1 MAALWKV
8 KRAPTCH
15 EIWDSDSASVLRLF
29 QVQVGPYFRGLP
41 AVPPTLWPNSY
52 GLTPYLVIWHGAHT
66 GFRSNGLTCWVR
78 GLVFVPFL
86 WLASLIWGGSMQP
99 DCPATLHPPT
109 PHRHNR
115 EPGGNLF
122 PSAHGQQPGVHY
134 RARDRLEAASRA
146 WGDQGVRS
154 QEPVWVGTALIIF
167 IRW

>member
-1 MAALWKV
+1 MMLEGLSLWLHFGKLKGLPHVV
-8 KRAPTCH
+8 KYGTVIQHQC
-15 EIWDSDSASVLRLF
+15 SGCS

-41 AVPPTLWPNSY
+41 AVPPTPWPNSY

-86 WLASLIWGGSMQP
+86 WLASLIWGMQIRLVAV
-99 DCPATLHPPT
+99 CNQTAQPPS
-109 PHRHNR
+109 PSRDRHNR

-134 RARDRLEAASRA
+134 RARDRPEAASRA
-146 WGDQGVRS
+146 
-154 QEPVWVGTALIIF
+154 
-167 IRW
+167 